1 VEIKTARATSPV
13 HGKRRKSA
21 VFVSVLVVLVAIC
34 GARQNPS
41 SSESAAE
48 LRTGI
53 TLTGKGNFA
62 EAIPHLLAAR
72 GHVPDEYAAGF
83 DLALCYAGTRRF
95 QDAIAV
101 LTGMT
106 GGSHDADVYNLLA
119 QAYVGDGQPQKAF
132 AALEKAADL
141 TPRNEKLYLFV
152 ADACADSQN
161 YVLGLRVAALGLR
174 SLPQSSRL
182 HYQRAMFFA
191 RTDQLDLARPE
202 FDLAAMLEPGG
213 DIAYIAE
220 AQEQLLSGNI
230 YEAIRAGRD
239 GIKNGHESTA
249 LLTILGE
256 ALIRSGLVPGQPE
269 FREAEAALE
278 KSVSDRPSDA
288 GAQIDLGKLC
298 LMKNN
303 LEEAIAHFEASRR
316 LAPANP
322 AAYSNLAVAYRRRG
336 NPEQARQMLAILS
349 ALNQQQ
355 EARIAAAP
363 GDHKA
368 SYVNDGVK

>member
-1 VEIKTARATSPV
+1 MKI
-13 HGKRRKSA
+13 A
-21 VFVSVLVVLVAIC
+21 VSVSVLAVLVAIC

-41 SSESAAE
+41 SPGSAAE
-48 LRTGI
+48 LQTGI
-53 TLTGKGNFA
+53 ALTGKGDFA

-83 DLALCYAGTRRF
+83 DLALCYVATRRF
-95 QDAIAV
+95 EDAIAV
-101 LTGMT
+101 LTAMT

-119 QAYVGDGQPQKAF
+119 QAYVGNGQPQKAF
-132 AALEKAADL
+132 EALEKAADL

-161 YVLGLRVAALGLR
+161 YVLGLRVAELGLR
-174 SLPQSSRL
+174 NLPHSSRL

-191 RTDQLDLARPE
+191 RTDQLDLAKPE
-202 FDLAAMLEPGG
+202 FDLAATLEPGG
-213 DIAYIAE
+213 DIAYMAA
-220 AQEQLLSGNI
+220 AQQQLLAGNI
-230 YEAIRAGRD
+230 PEAIRAGRD

-269 FREAEAALE
+269 FQEAEAALE

-288 GAQIDLGKLC
+288 GVQINLGKLC
-298 LMKNN
+298 LMNDH
-303 LEEAIAHFEASRR
+303 LEEAIAHFEAGRR

-336 NPEQARQMLAILS
+336 NPQQAQQMLAILS
-349 ALNQQQ
+349 ALNRQQ
-355 EARIAAAP
+355 EERIAAAP

-368 SYVNDGVK
+368 GYVNDGVKSLP